1 GSQAREVVMTL
12 NEYEQIRE
20 QMERDAEAGY
30 KDMAE
35 EEEGTSEPAY
45 IVEGQ
50 RGYAAIEEEDEEE

>member
-1 GSQAREVVMTL
+1 MTL